1 MIKLSIVVPVYNVE
15 PYIEECIESLINQS
29 LKEIEIIIVNDG
41 TKDNSIEVIKRF
53 KDNRILIVEQ
63 ENSGLSAA
71 RNTGLMHAKGEYV
84 CFVDSD
90 DFILSN
96 KAYKEMYNIAKEYN
110 CCMVVGNAEFYY
122 NKLNKKVMNKS
133 LELKNEDTL
142 SSTNYLIESIKQNN
156 IFVPVWL
163 YIYKREFLI
172 SNALVFKQGIYHED
186 EEFSPRVIL
195 KSKIVG
201 VYNKCFYAYRQRPN
215 SIISSSNIE
224 QKTNDIFNTC
234 LELEILADGIRNLNL
249 RKLFKNY
256 ISALAMQ
263 QILNFKLTNI
273 ESNIKRFIFRNS
285 QVPLLKFKSILLL
298 INPNILFLGGRMKRW
313 IQKNKK
319 VQI

>member
-15 PYIEECIESLINQS
+15 QYIEECIESLINQS

-53 KDNRILIVEQ
+53 KDNRILIIEQ

-96 KAYKEMYNIAKEYN
+96 KAYKEMYNIAKECN

-122 NKLNKKVMNKS
+122 DKLNTKVMNKS
-133 LELKNEDTL
+133 LELKNEKTL

-163 YIYKREFLI
+163 YMYKREFLI

-273 ESNIKRFIFRNS
+273 ESNIKIFIFRNS

-298 INPNILFLGGRMKRW
+298 INPNILFLWGRMKRW